1 MKRVAAII
9 MGAAIAIGVAT
20 LWSSTAQTENEAL
33 PIMPETVDIVA
44 GEALYAE
51 SCAACHG
58 ANLEGQADWQ
68 VPGEDGLLPAP
79 PHDATGHTWHHTDA
93 LLFNYTALGG
103 REMMARMGI
112 EFNSGMPGMADN
124 LSDQDI
130 WNILAFIQS
139 TWPERI
145 QQGQAERTQAELAE
159 QGDE

>member
-1 MKRVAAII
+1 
-9 MGAAIAIGVAT
+9 MGLFA
-20 LWSSTAQTENEAL
+20 LWSAGAQTDSGSI
-33 PIMPETVDIVA
+33 PVMPEEVDIAA

-51 SCAACHG
+51 RCAACHG

-68 VPGEDGLLPAP
+68 VPGEDGVLPAP

-145 QQGQAERTQAELAE
+145 RQGQAERTQAELAA